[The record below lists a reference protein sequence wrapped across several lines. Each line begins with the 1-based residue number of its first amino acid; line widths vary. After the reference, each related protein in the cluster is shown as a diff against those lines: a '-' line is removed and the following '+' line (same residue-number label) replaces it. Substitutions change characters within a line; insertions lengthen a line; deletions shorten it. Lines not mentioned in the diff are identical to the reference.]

1 MKMTGYYESFE
12 VVEISGGKLAPW
24 VCAAAIAA
32 VPLFHYTEG
41 RGWIAQGL
49 ALIAVI
55 SAGTILLH
63 RFRPIHAAMVALLAL
78 VGFWGLSVVA
88 HPEMWLSYQSLVK
101 MCVLSLA
108 AHMVFRTRQHVLLL
122 LGFVGATGLVL
133 VAMNWGELSQLRTSL
148 VGSAGEV
155 FDQERFAGTFANAN
169 VAGIHGVMVL
179 VAAFII
185 FFNSRHWVRWVVLVS
200 GLTGGLVLCYY
211 SGSRKAMLGLALMPL
226 ILPWLGQSRDRAGG
240 IRWAKW
246 LLLGAGAVLVAA
258 GLLVNTPYLARLV
271 RPLSDG
277 PQVEASS
284 SVRMAMLTRAV
295 ELWSEHPL
303 LGCGF
308 GGFAR
313 LSGFGVYSHT
323 TFGEVLCN
331 GGLVGLTLVLVF
343 FLVPAT
349 QLAAMV
355 QRPEGECDA
364 RLSAGLLSFWGMFT
378 LFSIFAVTLDPG
390 EYLPICAGVCGY
402 IQEAKGRMWRGFR

>member
-1 MKMTGYYESFE
+1 L
-12 VVEISGGKLAPW
+12 VVREPLAGSASSSVGSVPAAI
-24 VCAAAIAA
+24 CAAAIAA

-41 RGWIAQGL
+41 RSLIAQGL
-49 ALIAVI
+49 AVMAVI
-55 SAGTILLH
+55 AAGTTLLH
-63 RFRPIHAAMVALLAL
+63 RWPPIDAAMVALLAL

-88 HPEMWLSYQSLVK
+88 HPEAWLSYQSLVK
-101 MCVLSLA
+101 MCVLSQA

-122 LGFVGATGLVL
+122 FGFVGATGLVL
-133 VAMNWGELSQLRTSL
+133 VGMNWGELSQLRTSL
-148 VGSAGEV
+148 VGSAGIP

-169 VAGIHGVMVL
+169 VAGVHGVMVL

-185 FFNSRHWVRWVVLVS
+185 FFNARHWLRWVVLVS

-211 SGSRKAMLGLALMPL
+211 SGSRKAMLGLALMPM
-226 ILPWLGQSRDRAGG
+226 IVPWMGQSRDHEGR
-240 IRWAKW
+240 IRWARW
-246 LLLGAGAVLVAA
+246 LLLAAGAVLVAGA
-258 GLLVNTPYLARLV
+258 LLLNTPYLARLV

-284 SVRMAMLTRAV
+284 SARMAMLTRAV

-308 GGFAR
+308 GGFAT

-343 FLVPAT
+343 YLVPAT
-349 QLAAMV
+349 QLAGLAR
-355 QRPEGECDA
+355 RPAGERDA

-378 LFSIFAVTLDPG
+378 FFSVFAVTLDPG

-402 IQEAKGRMWRGFR
+402 IQEAKGRMGRGFQ